1 MLSPRR
7 HAVLIATAI
16 ALAGFFAAVSSSIA
30 ATTIGS
36 DLVAAPNGAVAC
48 GASPDCTYAQSAL
61 PGAQLTATSPGVI
74 VRWRLKTSAA
84 GGGPLKLR
92 VLRSA
97 GLNTFLGVSTSGSEN
112 ATAAGINTFATRI
125 SIVAGDQIGIDQTAA
140 GSSIQYARTGAGGA
154 SSYFRNPAVPDG
166 SALVASVVN
175 AGIEFLINADIEA
188 DGDVD
193 GFGDETQD
201 ACPALAGQEAGC
213 PPATVVQVTASKRQ
227 SLRKLKLSVVS
238 SNAGTLTARAVAST
252 KLKRLKKYRGTLLTS
267 SLTPTAPSILKP
279 KFSRKIQKIL
289 NRQISMRKKV
299 TLKITVTVTDA
310 LGKAQAKTITVTLKR

>member
-227 SLRKLKLSVVS
+227 SLRKLKLSVVKQQCRHAHCACS
-238 SNAGTLTARAVAST
+238 CIDEVEAAEEVPRHAVDVVVDANRAVDPEAE
-252 KLKRLKKYRGTLLTS
+252 
-267 SLTPTAPSILKP
+267 ILP
-279 KFSRKIQKIL
+279 EDPEDSQPADFH
-289 NRQISMRKKV
+289 
-299 TLKITVTVTDA
+299 
-310 LGKAQAKTITVTLKR
+310 AQEGHLEDHGDRD